1 MAKTRSRRS
10 GKSRG
15 VSRKKPAGKA
25 AGKAA
30 PKAAAKPKW
39 FYEAVE
45 ESDRPPWTSLRGTV
59 RQTRQNLEDRHDII
73 RWRHQHDLSEVMR
86 RIRELENGAA
96 RGASPVSP

>member
-15 VSRKKPAGKA
+15 VSRKKPAR
-25 AGKAA
+25 AA
-30 PKAAAKPKW
+30 PKPKW
-39 FYEAVE
+39 FYEAIE
-45 ESDRPPWTSLRGTV
+45 EAGNRPSWTTLRGTV

-73 RWRHQHDLSEVMR
+73 RWVHQHPLSEVMR

-96 RGASPVSP
+96 RGASPVSD